1 MRREMLPIA
10 TATPVGD
17 VSTWRSHTIRR
28 CSHDSKSAGAGEV
41 TLDFDELCFDRLT
54 GQPSVDKD
62 HSPVG
67 VARERI
73 AAGDQPFDLQPAA
86 STNGTPS
93 VVWHA
98 TRFGVA
104 HRHRP

>member
-10 TATPVGD
+10 TATTITHM
-17 VSTWRSHTIRR
+17 STRRLNSVTRR
-28 CSHDSKSAGAGEV
+28 CDHLHESGAGEV
-41 TLDFDELCFDRLT
+41 TLDFDELCFDRLSR
-54 GQPSVDKD
+54 QRMFDEH

-67 VARERI
+67 VACERI
-73 AAGDQPFDLQPAA
+73 AARHQPFDLQPTT
-86 STNGTPS
+86 STNGTHS

>member
-1 MRREMLPIA
+1 MSTRRLNSVA
-10 TATPVGD
+10 
-17 VSTWRSHTIRR
+17 RR
-28 CSHDSKSAGAGEV
+28 CDYLHESGAGEV
-41 TLDFDELCFDRLT
+41 TFHFNKFDLDGFSRQRMFD
-54 GQPSVDKD
+54 KH

-73 AAGDQPFDLQPAA
+73 ATRHQPLDLQPTT
-86 STNGTPS
+86 STNGTHS